1 MDLPRHN
8 DDCTVLVASC
18 DAYRDIEIPFAAL
31 FGKYWPDCPFRV
43 LLLTETG
50 RPENGGY
57 ETFDGIIATG
67 TGKCWCEM
75 LVEALSRMSTPYV
88 LLLMND
94 YFLSAPVDTSRLL
107 MRLDQAKAFDAANLR
122 LNPNPPGRKPWR
134 DTDLLE
140 FPKNVAYCVTCQTG
154 IWNRD
159 YLEWLAGRNRSAWE
173 FERYGS
179 FMLAGE
185 KRPLLVTR
193 TREFPFV
200 DAVHKGYWENVGVRL
215 CEENGVALDF
225 AKRSRPPLSV
235 RLREALKS
243 LAFAALPNTLIVRLQ
258 NALSIGAKERR

>member
-75 LVEALSRMSTPYV
+75 LVEALSRISTPYV